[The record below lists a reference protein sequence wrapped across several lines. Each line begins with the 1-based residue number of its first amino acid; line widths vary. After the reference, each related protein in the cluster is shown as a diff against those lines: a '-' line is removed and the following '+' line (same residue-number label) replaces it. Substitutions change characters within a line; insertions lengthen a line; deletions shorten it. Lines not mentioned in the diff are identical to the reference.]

1 MKQRKKIIENLSMVK
16 FNARINFWLGLTALI
31 AAFYLLFKTEITK
44 AGELFGLSSIL
55 FYNSYQQWYTKKL
68 ISEYLEQFDKN
79 VES

>member
-16 FNARINFWLGLTALI
+16 FNARINFWLGLIALI
-31 AAFYLLFKTEITK
+31 AAIYLFFKTETTK
-44 AGELFGLSSIL
+44 AGELLGLSIVL
-55 FYNSYQQWYTKKL
+55 FYNSYEQWYTKNL